1 MYFVLPL
8 IAVLLAWAPVE
19 ALKRPTIPTGNRFRG
34 NMQRDLVPQL
44 FAAGAAGA
52 LIFYVATNI
61 DSIREQQKVAI
72 DQAMTEQSTNVKSA
86 QEKQRAAI
94 EAAQAQ
100 QAQAGIRA
108 KQAAEEARKRAER

>member
-1 MYFVLPL
+1 MNFTWTV
-8 IAVLLAWAPVE
+8 ITLLLTWVSVDS
-19 ALKRPTIPTGNRFRG
+19 LRPIVPTGHRFRG
-34 NMQRDLVPQL
+34 HMKRDLVPQL

-72 DQAMTEQSTNVKSA
+72 DQAMTEQASNVKSA

-100 QAQAGIRA
+100 QAQATLRA
-108 KQAAEEARKRAER
+108 KQVAEDARKRAER